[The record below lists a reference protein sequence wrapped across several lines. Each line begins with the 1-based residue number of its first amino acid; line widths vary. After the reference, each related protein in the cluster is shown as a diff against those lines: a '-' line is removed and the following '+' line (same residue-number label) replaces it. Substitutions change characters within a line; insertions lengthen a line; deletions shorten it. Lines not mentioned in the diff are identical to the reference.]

1 MQEKRSYLYHIFFRI
16 CRYFTQARHDNGLTP
31 GEFGVLWTI
40 EQAEGQALHP
50 AEISKRMGITRPSLT
65 PILRDL
71 EARGLVQCRIDSHDG
86 RRYLVEITDKCREFR
101 IKQINHHKLLF
112 DRLIGNLDQQELDNL
127 LRILHKLEANLQNE
141 GDNGGDTFYE

>member
-16 CRYFTQARHDNGLTP
+16 CRHFMQVRRHNGLTP

-40 EQAEGQALHP
+40 EQSGSQALHP
-50 AEISKRMGITRPSLT
+50 SEISKRMGITRPSLT

-71 EARGLVQCRIDSHDG
+71 EARGLVQCRIDSGDG

-101 IKQINHHKLLF
+101 IKQINRHKLLF
-112 DRLIGNLDQQELDNL
+112 DQLIGNLDQQELEDL
-127 LRILHKLEANLQNE
+127 LRILHKIEANLQKE
-141 GDNGGDTFYE
+141 GDNSGDTFYE

>member
-16 CRYFTQARHDNGLTP
+16 SRHFMQVRRHNGLTP

-40 EQAEGQALHP
+40 EKSEHQALHP

-65 PILRDL
+65 PVLRDL
-71 EARGLVQCRIDSHDG
+71 EAQGLVQCRIDSSDG

-101 IKQINHHKLLF
+101 IKQINRHKLLF
-112 DRLIGNLDQQELDNL
+112 DQLIGNLDQKELEDL
-127 LRILHKLEANLQNE
+127 LRILHKIEANLQKE
-141 GDNGGDTFYE
+141 RDNSGDTFYE

>member
-1 MQEKRSYLYHIFFRI
+1 MQEQRSYLYHIFFRI
-16 CRYFTQARHDNGLTP
+16 CRHFMQVRRNNGLRP
-31 GEFGVLWTI
+31 GEFSVLWTI

-50 AEISKRMGITRPSLT
+50 AEISKHMGITRPSLT

-71 EARGLVQCRIDSHDG
+71 EARGLIQCRIDSQDG

-101 IKQINHHKLLF
+101 IKQINRHKLLF
-112 DRLIGNLDQQELDNL
+112 DQLIGNLDQHELEDF

-141 GDNGGDTFYE
+141 GENNGDTFL